1 LLKEY
6 RDVPLTLRDEKKIDH
21 SQLEAL
27 ISGIATLVADAKII
41 RPQKRIS
48 ICRDPEDNMIL
59 ECCLEAKADFL
70 ITGDKDLLEM
80 ENLPFNLQILTPR
93 QYLEKSE

>member
-41 RPQKRIS
+41 RPQKEYRS
-48 ICRDPEDNMIL
+48 AETL
-59 ECCLEAKADFL
+59 K
-70 ITGDKDLLEM
+70 T
-80 ENLPFNLQILTPR
+80 T
-93 QYLEKSE
+93 

>member
-1 LLKEY
+1 
-6 RDVPLTLRDEKKIDH
+6 
-21 SQLEAL
+21 
-27 ISGIATLVADAKII
+27 
-41 RPQKRIS
+41 
-48 ICRDPEDNMIL
+48 MIL